1 MRSAARNSGNE
12 DIRMIR
18 FYNGRV
24 LTFDGSADITQ
35 TEVWTDGG
43 VICYVGAAPEKR
55 PGFEREIDLN
65 GDLLIP
71 GFKDAHTHS
80 GMTFLR
86 SLADDMPLDKWLSE
100 QVWPREA
107 RLSPDGLYIMTRL
120 AVMEYLTSGITS
132 CFDMYFHNDAFI
144 RACVDSGFRAVLCG
158 DMNNFDRDYT
168 ELEDKFLRYNKT
180 HELISYR
187 LGFHAE
193 YTTSKE
199 RMEFVAS
206 LVQKYRE
213 PMFVHSSETSAEVSG
228 CIERYG
234 VTPTVLFDKLGMYD
248 YGGGG
253 FHCVHMSDEDIEIF
267 KKRGL
272 WAVLNPASNLKL
284 ASGIAPVKRF
294 LDEGINLALG
304 TDGAGSN
311 NALDMFREMY
321 LTSVLAKYRERDAS
335 AVDALSVL
343 KMACVG
349 GARAIGLDDCD
360 AIAVGKKADL
370 AVIDLHKPNMRPINN
385 IAKNI
390 VYSGSKDNVRLTMV
404 NGRVLYEN
412 GEFFIG
418 EDAGRIYDEAEKI
431 METIR
436 S

>member
-1 MRSAARNSGNE
+1 
-12 DIRMIR
+12 MIR
-18 FYNGRV
+18 FYNGKI
-24 LTFDGSADITQ
+24 LTFENENEVKISEA
-35 TEVWTDGG
+35 EVWTDGA
-43 VICYVGAAPEKR
+43 VICRVGETPETL
-55 PGFEREIDLN
+55 PQFEREIDLR

-71 GFKDAHTHS
+71 GFKNAHTHS

-100 QVWPREA
+100 QVWPHEA
-107 RLSPDGLYIMTRL
+107 RLSPDGLYVMTRL

-132 CFDMYFHNDAFI
+132 CFDMYFHNDAFV
-144 RACVDSGFRAVLCG
+144 RACIDSGFRAVLCG

-180 HELISYR
+180 HELISYH

-193 YTTSKE
+193 YTTSLE

-213 PMFVHSSETSAEVSG
+213 PMFTHSSETRAEVDG
-228 CIERYG
+228 CIERHG
-234 VTPTVLFDKLGMYD
+234 VTPTVLFDRLGMYD

-253 FHCVHMSDEDIEIF
+253 FHCVHMSDEDIGIF

-294 LDEGINLALG
+294 LDEGIGLALG

-321 LTSVLAKYRERDAS
+321 LTSVLPKYRENDAS
-335 AVDALSVL
+335 AVDARSVL
-343 KMACVG
+343 RMACVG
-349 GARAIGLDDCD
+349 GARAMGLCDCD
-360 AIAVGKKADL
+360 GIAAGKKADL
-370 AVIDLHKPNMRPINN
+370 VVIDLHRPNMRPINN
-385 IAKNI
+385 IPKNI
-390 VYSGSKDNVRLTMV
+390 VYSGSKENVRLTMV

-418 EDAGRIYDEAEKI
+418 EEPEKIYAEAEKV

>member
-1 MRSAARNSGNE
+1 
-12 DIRMIR
+12 MIR
-18 FYNGRV
+18 FYNGKI
-24 LTFDGSADITQ
+24 LTFENENEVKINEA
-35 TEVWTDGG
+35 EVWTDGA
-43 VICYVGAAPEKR
+43 VICRVGETPETL
-55 PGFEREIDLN
+55 PQFEREIDLR

-71 GFKDAHTHS
+71 GFKNAHTHS

-100 QVWPREA
+100 QVWPHEA
-107 RLSPDGLYIMTRL
+107 RLSPDGLYVMTRL

-132 CFDMYFHNDAFI
+132 CFDMYFHNDAFV
-144 RACVDSGFRAVLCG
+144 RACIDSGFRAVLCG

-193 YTTSKE
+193 YTTSLE

-213 PMFVHSSETSAEVSG
+213 PMFTHSSETRAEVDG
-228 CIERYG
+228 CIERHG
-234 VTPTVLFDKLGMYD
+234 VTPTVLFDRLGMYD

-253 FHCVHMSDEDIEIF
+253 FHCVHMSDEDIGIF

-294 LDEGINLALG
+294 LDEGIGLALG

-321 LTSVLAKYRERDAS
+321 LTSVLPKYRENDAS
-335 AVDALSVL
+335 AVDARSVL
-343 KMACVG
+343 RMACVG
-349 GARAIGLDDCD
+349 GARAMGLCDCD
-360 AIAVGKKADL
+360 GIAAGKKADL
-370 AVIDLHKPNMRPINN
+370 AVIDLHRPNMRPINN
-385 IAKNI
+385 IPKNI
-390 VYSGSKDNVRLTMV
+390 VYSGSKENVRLTMV

-418 EDAGRIYDEAEKI
+418 EEPEKIYAEAEKI

>member
-1 MRSAARNSGNE
+1 
-12 DIRMIR
+12 MIR
-18 FYNGRV
+18 FYNGKI
-24 LTFDGSADITQ
+24 LTFENENEVKISEA
-35 TEVWTDGG
+35 EVWTDGA
-43 VICYVGAAPEKR
+43 VICRVGETPESL
-55 PGFEREIDLN
+55 PQFEREIDLR

-71 GFKDAHTHS
+71 GFKNAHTHS

-100 QVWPREA
+100 QVWPHEA
-107 RLSPDGLYIMTRL
+107 RLSPDGLYVMTRL

-132 CFDMYFHNDAFI
+132 CFDMYFHNDAFV
-144 RACVDSGFRAVLCG
+144 RACIDSGFRAVLCG

-193 YTTSKE
+193 YTTSLE

-213 PMFVHSSETSAEVSG
+213 PMFTHSSETRAEVDG
-228 CIERYG
+228 CIERHG
-234 VTPTVLFDKLGMYD
+234 VTPTVLFDRLGMYD

-294 LDEGINLALG
+294 LDEGIGLALG

-321 LTSVLAKYRERDAS
+321 LTSVLPKYRENDAS
-335 AVDALSVL
+335 AVDARSVL
-343 KMACVG
+343 GMACVG
-349 GARAIGLDDCD
+349 GARAMGLYDCD
-360 AIAVGKKADL
+360 GIAAGKKADL
-370 AVIDLHKPNMRPINN
+370 AVIDLHRPNMRPINN
-385 IAKNI
+385 IPKNI
-390 VYSGSKDNVRLTMV
+390 VYSGSKENVRLTMV

-418 EDAGRIYDEAEKI
+418 EEPEKIYAEAEKV

>member
-1 MRSAARNSGNE
+1 
-12 DIRMIR
+12 MIR
-18 FYNGRV
+18 FYNGKI
-24 LTFDGSADITQ
+24 LTFENENEVKISEA
-35 TEVWTDGG
+35 EVWTDGA
-43 VICYVGAAPEKR
+43 VICRVGETPETL
-55 PGFEREIDLN
+55 PQFEREIDLR

-71 GFKDAHTHS
+71 GFKNAHTHS

-100 QVWPREA
+100 QVWPHEA
-107 RLSPDGLYIMTRL
+107 RLSPDGLYVMTRL

-132 CFDMYFHNDAFI
+132 CFDMYFHNDAFV
-144 RACVDSGFRAVLCG
+144 RACIDSGFRAVLCG

-193 YTTSKE
+193 YTTSLE

-213 PMFVHSSETSAEVSG
+213 PMFTHSSETRAEVDG
-228 CIERYG
+228 CIERHG
-234 VTPTVLFDKLGMYD
+234 VTPTVLFDRLGMYD

-294 LDEGINLALG
+294 LDEGIGLALG

-321 LTSVLAKYRERDAS
+321 LTSVLPKYRENDAS
-335 AVDALSVL
+335 AVDARSVL
-343 KMACVG
+343 RMACVG
-349 GARAIGLDDCD
+349 GARAMGLCDCD
-360 AIAVGKKADL
+360 GIAAGKKADL
-370 AVIDLHKPNMRPINN
+370 AVIDLHRPNMRPINN
-385 IAKNI
+385 IPKNI
-390 VYSGSKDNVRLTMV
+390 VYSGSKENVRLTMV

-418 EDAGRIYDEAEKI
+418 EEPEKIYAEAEKV

>member
-1 MRSAARNSGNE
+1 
-12 DIRMIR
+12 MIR

-43 VICYVGAAPEKR
+43 VICYVGAAPEKI

-132 CFDMYFHNDAFI
+132 CFDMYFHNDAFV
-144 RACVDSGFRAVLCG
+144 RACIDSGFRAVLCG

-168 ELEDKFLRYNKT
+168 ELEDKFLRYNKM

>member
-1 MRSAARNSGNE
+1 
-12 DIRMIR
+12 MIR

-43 VICYVGAAPEKR
+43 VICYVGEAPEKR

-132 CFDMYFHNDAFI
+132 CFDMYFHNDAFV
-144 RACVDSGFRAVLCG
+144 RACIDSGFRAVLCG

>member
-1 MRSAARNSGNE
+1 
-12 DIRMIR
+12 MIR

-24 LTFDGSADITQ
+24 LTFEPEAKIRQ
-35 TEVWTDGG
+35 CEVWTDGAR
-43 VICYVGAAPEKR
+43 IYHVGARPEAV
-55 PGFEREIDLN
+55 PEFEREIDLG

-71 GFKDAHTHS
+71 GFKNAHTHS

-100 QVWPREA
+100 QVWPKEA
-107 RLSPDGLYIMTRL
+107 RLSPDGLYVMTRL
-120 AVMEYLTSGITS
+120 AIMEYLTSGITS
-132 CFDMYFHNDAFI
+132 CFDMYFHNDAFVK
-144 RACVDSGFRAVLCG
+144 ACIDSGFRAVLCG
-158 DMNNFDRDYT
+158 DMNNFDSDYT
-168 ELEDKFLRYNKT
+168 LLEDKFLRYNKT

-193 YTTSKE
+193 YTTSME
-199 RMEFVAS
+199 RMRFVAD
-206 LVQKYRE
+206 LVRKYKE
-213 PMFVHSSETSAEVSG
+213 PMFVHSSETRAEVAG

-248 YGGGG
+248 YGGGA
-253 FHCVHMSDEDIEIF
+253 FHCVHMSDEDIAIF
-267 KKRGL
+267 KNRGL
-272 WAVLNPASNLKL
+272 TAVLNPASNLKL

-294 LDEGINLALG
+294 IDEGIALAIG

-321 LTSVLAKYRERDAS
+321 LVSVLAKYRENDAS
-335 AVDALSVL
+335 AVDASKVL
-343 KMACVG
+343 EAACVG
-349 GARAIGLDDCD
+349 GARAMGLNDCD

-370 AVIDLHKPNMRPINN
+370 AVIDLNRPNMRPINN

-390 VYSGSKDNVRLTMV
+390 VYAGSKENVRLTMV

-418 EDAGRIYDEAEKI
+418 EDARKIYNEAEKV
-431 METIR
+431 METIKQ
-436 S
+436 

>member
-1 MRSAARNSGNE
+1 
-12 DIRMIR
+12 MIR

-132 CFDMYFHNDAFI
+132 CFDMYFHNDAFV
-144 RACVDSGFRAVLCG
+144 RACIDSGFRAVLCG

-168 ELEDKFLRYNKT
+168 ELENKFLRYNKT

>member
-1 MRSAARNSGNE
+1 
-12 DIRMIR
+12 MIR
-18 FYNGRV
+18 FYNGKI
-24 LTFDGSADITQ
+24 LTFENENEVKISEA
-35 TEVWTDGG
+35 EVWTDGA
-43 VICYVGAAPEKR
+43 VICRVGETPETL
-55 PGFEREIDLN
+55 PQFEREIDLR

-71 GFKDAHTHS
+71 GFKNAHTHS

-100 QVWPREA
+100 QVWPHEA
-107 RLSPDGLYIMTRL
+107 RLSPDGLYVMTRL

-132 CFDMYFHNDAFI
+132 CFDMYFHNDAFV
-144 RACVDSGFRAVLCG
+144 RACIDSGFRAVLCG

-193 YTTSKE
+193 YTTSLE

-213 PMFVHSSETSAEVSG
+213 PMFTHSSETRAEVDG
-228 CIERYG
+228 CIERHG
-234 VTPTVLFDKLGMYD
+234 VTPTVLFDRLGMYD

-253 FHCVHMSDEDIEIF
+253 FHCVHMSDEDIGIF

-294 LDEGINLALG
+294 LDEGIGLALG

-321 LTSVLAKYRERDAS
+321 LTSVLPKYRENDAS
-335 AVDALSVL
+335 AVDARSVL
-343 KMACVG
+343 RMACVG
-349 GARAIGLDDCD
+349 GARAMGLCDCD
-360 AIAVGKKADL
+360 GIAAGKKADL
-370 AVIDLHKPNMRPINN
+370 VVIDLHRPNMRPINN
-385 IAKNI
+385 IPKNI
-390 VYSGSKDNVRLTMV
+390 VYSGSKENVRLTMV
-404 NGRVLYEN
+404 NGRILYEN

-418 EDAGRIYDEAEKI
+418 EEPEKIYAEAEKI